1 MTTLPLIRVPEF
13 IIHDGLQKALKFIRE
28 DYKAVTTGLTPDETK
43 AWLYQLINGVSFQKY
58 DYWEQAK
65 EVFFSGQGNPRHLEI
80 DLMFNRQRDSFPT
93 IHITTPSDNPGIN
106 GLSNDEGYQDDIVS
120 NNGSQT
126 NSVFTRRYKGVY
138 DVVITTDNSNEAI
151 LISHII
157 RALLM
162 SLTVHFSLKG
172 LENLSLSSGD
182 LTPYQTL
189 TPNAFTRIVRMNLEY
204 ETSTMS
210 FEKGNILTDATFNG
224 TAVNNV
230 S

>member
-1 MTTLPLIRVPEF
+1 MTTLPLVRVPEF
-13 IIHDGLQKALKFIRE
+13 IILDGIQRALKFIKE
-28 DYKAVTTGLTPDETK
+28 DYNSVRNTDETK
-43 AWLYQLINGVSFQKY
+43 AWLYTLLNGVSIQKY
-58 DYWEQAK
+58 DYWTQCKQIFFAGQADPRNL
-65 EVFFSGQGNPRHLEI
+65 EV
-80 DLMFNRQRDSFPT
+80 DLMFNRQRDHFPS
-93 IHITTPSDNPGIN
+93 IHITTPSDSPAQNGI
-106 GLSNDEGYQDDIVS
+106 GIDEGYQDDILS

-138 DVVITTDNSNEAI
+138 DIVITTDNSNEAI

-210 FEKGNILTDATFNG
+210 FEKANILTDVIFNG